1 MRLGSLVTLVRRDL
15 LRTRGALA
23 TSGFGIA
30 AGTAALVFFLAL
42 GLGVRA
48 VLLGQVFPIDQ
59 VELEPPKA
67 EDPGLIGMLFGSTPT
82 GMVWITELVAPS
94 TTDTVPSPKLA
105 TYTRLVASL
114 IANPLGCEPTP
125 TVCTNARSLA
135 RSTETVLA
143 NRLVT

>member
-1 MRLGSLVTLVRRDL
+1 MKLAALVTLVRRDL
-15 LRTRGALA
+15 LRTRGALT

-67 EDPGLIGMLFGSTPT
+67 EDPGLMGLLFSSTPPGVEAADVDALRAVPGVT
-82 GMVWITELVAPS
+82 GAY
-94 TTDTVPSPKLA
+94 PKLK
-105 TYTRLVASL
+105 
-114 IANPLGCEPTP
+114 
-125 TVCTNARSLA
+125 LA
-135 RSTETVLA
+135 
-143 NRLVT
+143 